1 MHRTI
6 THYRIEGELG
16 QGGMGVVYRA
26 VDTKLGRPVAIK
38 MLPGLAADDTERY
51 QRFVREAQAASAL
64 NHPNIVTIY
73 DIGEADGRTF
83 IVMELVEG
91 RTLKDLLSDR
101 PAAMPIR
108 EALQIAEGMAA
119 ALAVAHANGIV
130 HRDIKPANVVITS
143 DGRAK
148 VLDFGL
154 AKVTSRS
161 ADDATITGMTR
172 PGTVLG
178 TLAYMSPEQAEGKP
192 VDARTDV
199 FSLGAVLYE
208 MLARRRPFAESSDAA
223 LLSAILR
230 DDPPP
235 LATLRPDVPPALNA
249 VVTRALAKD
258 PAARQADG
266 TALRAD
272 LAAIEATLRRPPA
285 PAWRRPAV
293 AIPIALVLLALA
305 AFGGWQTVQARR
317 LETVRQRDIPEIE
330 RLQFSDH
337 SLRAVRIAGAA
348 ERVAPREIA
357 RVREGWFAFDTTT
370 MPEGT
375 EVSIRNYVD
384 TEGPWQPIGV
394 TPVRGVSL
402 PQGLYQI
409 RLTKPGY
416 VPLQLSYSAGMPAI
430 SLTPESAAEPGMVFV
445 PGGPF
450 SIGVADA
457 VTLPDFWI
465 DKLEVTNR
473 EFKAF
478 VDAGGY
484 RDPAYWQEPFHEGN
498 RVIAFPQAIARF
510 RDATDR
516 PGPATWE
523 LGTYPEGTEDHP
535 VGGISWYEAAAY
547 AAFRKKSLPTIHH
560 WYRAS
565 GVDLVY
571 SDMLRLSQFD
581 ARGPARV
588 GSRQGVGPF
597 GAVDMAGNIKE
608 WCRNQAGTTGLRYI
622 LGGGW
627 NEPVYRFRESEAR
640 DAWRRDATFGVRL
653 MKSPAV
659 EAAVRPV
666 THVYGDP
673 KSLVPVSDDQFA
685 LLRAFYNYDR
695 TPLKATV
702 EARDDRSPYWVKER
716 VSFDAAYG
724 GERVP
729 AYLFLPKNGKPPFQT
744 VVLFPSS
751 YAREVASSEL
761 LDVASFDFIVRSGRA
776 VLYPV
781 YYGTYERRGPEAPG
795 VGAARDRNVNWA
807 KDFFRAVDYLE
818 TRPEVDRDRL
828 AYYSLSLGAFFGPIP
843 VSLEP
848 RLKVAVFAA
857 GGLRFTR
864 QPEMQTANFMP
875 RVTVPVLLVNGKDDF
890 AVPPEARA
898 RFLELLGTPSDK
910 KRAVALDGGHVPSDM
925 RGFYR
930 EVLNWFDLHLGP
942 VR

>member
-1 MHRTI
+1 MQGTI
-6 THYRIEGELG
+6 SHYRIEGELG

-38 MLPGLAADDTERY
+38 MLPGRAADDAERY

-73 DIGEADGRTF
+73 EIGEAEGRTF
-83 IVMELVEG
+83 IAMELVDG
-91 RTLKDLLSDR
+91 RTLKDLLSER
-101 PAAMPIR
+101 PAAIPIP
-108 EALQIAEGMAA
+108 EALQIAEGIAA
-119 ALAVAHANGIV
+119 ALATAHANGIV
-130 HRDIKPANVVITS
+130 HRDIKPANVVVTS

-154 AKVTSRS
+154 AKVTPRN
-161 ADDATITGMTR
+161 ADDPTITGMTR

-178 TLAYMSPEQAEGKP
+178 TVAYMSPEQAEGKS
-192 VDARTDV
+192 VDARTDI

-208 MLARRRPFAESSDAA
+208 MLTGRRPFAGSSDAA
-223 LLSAILR
+223 LVSAILK

-235 LATLRPDVPPALNA
+235 LATLRPDVSPALIA
-249 VVTRALAKD
+249 VITRALAKD
-258 PAARQADG
+258 PNARQADG
-266 TALRAD
+266 AALRTE

-293 AIPIALVLLALA
+293 AVPIALVLLALA

-330 RLQFSDH
+330 RLQFTDH
-337 SLRAVRIAGAA
+337 SLRAVRIAGDA

-357 RVREGWFAFDTTT
+357 RVREAWFPFDTTT
-370 MPEGT
+370 TPEGA

-384 TEGPWQPIGV
+384 TEGPWQPIGS
-394 TPVRGVSL
+394 TPVRGVFL

-409 RLTKPGY
+409 RVTKPGY
-416 VPLQLSYSAGMPAI
+416 VPVELSYSAGMPPI
-430 SLTPESAAEPGMVFV
+430 PLTPEAAAEPGMVFV

-450 SIGVADA
+450 SIGVADS

-465 DKLEVTNR
+465 DRLEVTNR

-484 RDPAYWQEPFHEGN
+484 RDPAYWQEPFRDGN
-498 RVIAFPQAIARF
+498 RVVAFEQAMARF

-523 LGTYPEGTEDHP
+523 LGTYAEGTGDYP

-547 AAFRKKSLPTIHH
+547 AVFAKKSLPTIYH

-565 GVDLVY
+565 GVDLVF

-581 ARGPARV
+581 AKGPAKV
-588 GSRQGVGPF
+588 GSRRGIGPF

-608 WCRNQAGTTGLRYI
+608 WCRNEAGTTGLRYI

-653 MKSPAV
+653 MKSLPA

-673 KSLVPVSDDQFA
+673 KTLVPVPDDQFA

-695 TPLKATV
+695 TPLNATV
-702 EARDDRSPYWVKER
+702 DARDDSSEHWIKER
-716 VSFDAAYG
+716 VTFDAAYG

-744 VVLFPSS
+744 VILFPSS
-751 YAREVASSEL
+751 YAREVPSSEL

-776 VLYPV
+776 LLYPV
-781 YYGTYERRGPEAPG
+781 YYATFERRRPEAPG

-807 KDFFRAVDYLE
+807 KDLFRAVDYLE
-818 TRPEVDRDRL
+818 TRPELDTSRL

-848 RLKVAVFAA
+848 RIKAAVFAA
-857 GGLRFTR
+857 GGLRFTT

-875 RVTVPVLLVNGKDDF
+875 RVTVPVLLINGKDDF

-898 RFLELLGTPSDK
+898 RFLELLGTPPDR

-930 EVLNWFDLHLGP
+930 EVLNWFDTHLGP

>member
-1 MHRTI
+1 MQGTI
-6 THYRIEGELG
+6 SHYRIEGELG

-38 MLPGLAADDTERY
+38 MLPGLAADDAERY

-73 DIGEADGRTF
+73 EIGEAEGRTF
-83 IVMELVEG
+83 IAMELVDG
-91 RTLKDLLSDR
+91 RTLKEILADR
-101 PAAMPIR
+101 SAGMPVP
-108 EALQIAEGMAA
+108 EALHVAEGIAA
-119 ALAVAHANGIV
+119 ALAVAHTHGIV
-130 HRDIKPANVVITS
+130 HRDIKPANVVITP

-154 AKVTSRS
+154 AKVTPRS
-161 ADDATITGMTR
+161 ADDLTITGMTR

-178 TLAYMSPEQAEGKP
+178 TVAYMSPEQAEGKP

-208 MLARRRPFAESSDAA
+208 MLTGRRPFAGSSDAA
-223 LLSAILR
+223 LVSAILK

-235 LATLRPDVPPALNA
+235 LTALRPDVPPGVIAL
-249 VVTRALAKD
+249 VTRALAKD
-258 PAARQADG
+258 PSARQADG
-266 TALRAD
+266 TALRVE
-272 LAAIEATLRRPPA
+272 LAAIEAALRRPTV
-285 PAWRRPAV
+285 PAWRRPAI
-293 AIPIALVLLALA
+293 AIPIALVLFALA

-330 RLQFSDH
+330 RLQFTDD
-337 SLRAVRIAGAA
+337 SLRAVRIAGDA
-348 ERVAPREIA
+348 ERIAPREIA
-357 RVREGWFAFDTTT
+357 RVREGWFPFDTTT
-370 MPEGT
+370 TPEGA

-384 TEGPWQPIGV
+384 LEGPWHPVGL

-402 PQGLYQI
+402 PQGLYRI
-409 RLTKPGY
+409 RLSKPGY
-416 VPLQLSYSAGMPAI
+416 VPLELSYSAGMPPI
-430 SLTPESAAEPGMVFV
+430 PLTPESAAEGGMVFV

-450 SIGVADA
+450 SIGVADS

-484 RDPAYWQEPFHEGN
+484 RDQTYWQESFRDGPRTLSFAE
-498 RVIAFPQAIARF
+498 AMTRF

-523 LGTYPEGTEDHP
+523 FGTYPEGTDGYP

-547 AAFRKKSLPTIHH
+547 AVFAKKSLPTIYH

-565 GVDLVY
+565 GVDLVF
-571 SDMLRLSQFD
+571 SDMLRLSQSD
-581 ARGPARV
+581 AKGPARV

-608 WCRNQAGTTGLRYI
+608 WCRNEAGTTGLRYI

-640 DAWRRDATFGVRL
+640 DAWRRDVTFGVRL

-659 EAAVRPV
+659 EAAARPV

-673 KSLVPVSDDQFA
+673 KSLVPVPDDQFA

-695 TPLKATV
+695 TPLNATV
-702 EARDDRSPYWVKER
+702 EARDDSSQHWVKER
-716 VSFDAAYG
+716 VTFDAAYG

-729 AYLFLPKNGKPPFQT
+729 AYLFLPKNAQPPFQT
-744 VVLFPSS
+744 VILFPSS
-751 YAREVASSEL
+751 YAREVSSSDL
-761 LDVASFDFIVRSGRA
+761 LDVASFDFIIRSGRA
-776 VLYPV
+776 LLYPV
-781 YYGTYERRGPEAPG
+781 YYGTFERRRPEAPG

-818 TRPEVDRDRL
+818 TRPELDKTRF

-848 RLKVAVFAA
+848 RIKVAVFAA

-898 RFLELLGTPSDK
+898 RFLELLGTPPDK

-930 EVLNWFDLHLGP
+930 EVLNWFDAHLGP